1 MTRPTLGIALG
12 AGAAK
17 GWAHIGVLRAL
28 AARGLEPAV
37 IAGASIGSLVGAAA
51 AADQLDE
58 LEQWV
63 RTLSRTDV
71 LKLLDAR
78 FRGGMIE
85 GNRLMAAIEDLLSDC
100 AIEDLP
106 LAYGAVAT
114 DMDTGSEVWLREGS
128 MLKAVRASCAL
139 PGLFSPSRHG
149 ERWLIDGG
157 IVNPVPVSVCYA
169 MGAEVVIAVNLNARH
184 LRRRYRRRARK
195 RAAEAREEQSY
206 LDRFK
211 SLFDS
216 WLPDSD
222 EPSMI
227 DVLSSAIDIMQER
240 ITRSRLAGEPPQLEI
255 CPMVN
260 FELMDFHRAAE
271 AISLG
276 EKAVEE
282 AAAAIA
288 AMKDRGI

>member
-1 MTRPTLGIALG
+1 M
-12 AGAAK
+12 
-17 GWAHIGVLRAL
+17 
-28 AARGLEPAV
+28 LE
-37 IAGASIGSLVGAAA
+37 
-51 AADQLDE
+51 
-58 LEQWV
+58 
-63 RTLSRTDV
+63 
-71 LKLLDAR
+71 
-78 FRGGMIE
+78 
-85 GNRLMAAIEDLLSDC
+85 
-100 AIEDLP
+100 
-106 LAYGAVAT
+106 
-114 DMDTGSEVWLREGS
+114 
-128 MLKAVRASCAL
+128 AVRASCAL

-195 RAAEAREEQSY
+195 QAAEAREEQSY

-255 CPMVN
+255 CPVVN

-271 AISLG
+271 AIALG

-288 AMKDRGI
+288 ALKDRGI

>member
-128 MLKAVRASCAL
+128 MLEAVRASCAL

-195 RAAEAREEQSY
+195 QAAEAREEQSY

-255 CPMVN
+255 CPVVN

-271 AISLG
+271 AIALG

-288 AMKDRGI
+288 ALKDRGI